1 MAHSPCNY
9 RTYTIIFNGIQ
20 WGNILKESD
29 EYKYRY
35 AIATGHMR
43 SNLKIMQI
51 DARHSGNTKLVDEIE
66 KILKEVENIL
76 QED

>member
-1 MAHSPCNY
+1 M
-9 RTYTIIFNGIQ
+9 
-20 WGNILKESD
+20 KESD